1 MMKQSILDE
10 KDKRIIREMNSID
23 WDFTSKGYLSPTEVL
38 PFNCRKHHWY
48 PGTFIPEIPFSLIEI
63 LSEKGS
69 TILDPFAG
77 IGTTYFQAVI
87 LGRKP
92 IGIESCEIAHR
103 FSQDLMYLIMNNQEL
118 IKVAEE
124 LVDINWG
131 YREEFDY
138 MQMVEGEKFKE
149 IFPDWFAR
157 KTLNELCYLK
167 YRVSESN
174 EKICKAAFSIAIS
187 NMLMKCS
194 SQNNGWGFIA
204 DSVKPKE
211 LKEKRVFSFF
221 NSNVNLL
228 LKDVQ
233 RIIKSIDLVYLKE
246 LSINDSLIKSNSLKL
261 DILLENSIDA
271 IITSPPYPNMIDYSQ
286 SQKLSYFFWDIP
298 IDADISNEI
307 GSRRNRNQPN
317 AIENYRESMFEINT
331 NLMSKLKKD
340 AYLCYV
346 LPYYEDN
353 SSRREVMEC
362 VKADVTNKGGHKVT
376 SIIRNLPVQRRANN
390 RKWASL
396 GSEEIIIWKKVR

>member
-1 MMKQSILDE
+1 MKNQSILDE

-23 WDFTSKGYLSPTEVL
+23 WDFTSKGYLSPTEAM

-48 PGTFIPEIPFSLIEI
+48 PGTFIPEIPFSLLEI
-63 LSEKGS
+63 LSERDA

-103 FSQDLMYLIMNNQEL
+103 FSQDLIYLIKNIQEL

-124 LVDINWG
+124 LVEINWG
-131 YREEFDY
+131 YREDCDY
-138 MQMVEGEKFKE
+138 MEMVQGEKFKE
-149 IFPDWFAR
+149 IFPDWFAH

-167 YRVSESN
+167 YRVLESDK
-174 EKICKAAFSIAIS
+174 KICKAAFSIAIS

-221 NSNVNLL
+221 NSNVNSL

-233 RIIKSIDLVYLKE
+233 RIKKSIDIAYLKE
-246 LSINDSLIKSNSLKL
+246 LSIDDSLIKSNSLNL
-261 DILLENSIDA
+261 DIVLDNSIDA

-286 SQKLSYFFWDIP
+286 SQKLSYYFWDIP
-298 IDADISNEI
+298 IEADISNEI

-317 AIENYRESMFEINT
+317 AIENYRESMVKINT

-346 LPYYEDN
+346 LPYYEND
-353 SSRREVMEC
+353 SIRGEVMEC
-362 VKADVTNKGGHKVT
+362 VKSDMANKGGHKVT